1 MFICIYYHTL
11 SYFTILYIYITIY
24 LKGCDFMK
32 KKIAITIDES
42 VYEKI
47 KQISLIEDR
56 NISSQINKILKD
68 YIKNIKK

>member
-1 MFICIYYHTL
+1 
-11 SYFTILYIYITIY
+11 
-24 LKGCDFMK
+24 MK